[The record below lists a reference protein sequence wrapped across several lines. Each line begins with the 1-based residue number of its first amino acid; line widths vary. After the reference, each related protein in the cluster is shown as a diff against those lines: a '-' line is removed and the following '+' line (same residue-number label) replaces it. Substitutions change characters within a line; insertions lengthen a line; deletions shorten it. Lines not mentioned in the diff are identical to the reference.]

1 MQCRLNQEKYL
12 RKYSVKKHKEKP
24 DRVYLAYKKV
34 DNNRIEKEKR
44 KVANDYLTQTFH
56 RLCFTYLSPYTTII
70 LYLFIGGLH
79 MEDKQLVAELKKKYI
94 ENPPEGMTP
103 ELVKNMSDSDLLDM
117 SYFLS
122 EGDYDDEY
130 DDEGFFIF

>member
-44 KVANDYLTQTFH
+44 KVANDYLTQTKAVE
-56 RLCFTYLSPYTTII
+56 YLTTNIFNDI
-70 LYLFIGGLH
+70 LKIGLGYKLTAVW
-79 MEDKQLVAELKKKYI
+79 EAI
-94 ENPPEGMTP
+94 
-103 ELVKNMSDSDLLDM
+103 
-117 SYFLS
+117 
-122 EGDYDDEY
+122 
-130 DDEGFFIF
+130 

>member
-44 KVANDYLTQTFH
+44 KVANDYLTQTRH
-56 RLCFTYLSPYTTII
+56 SLLWILVYCCGII
-70 LYLFIGGLH
+70 KVVG
-79 MEDKQLVAELKKKYI
+79 
-94 ENPPEGMTP
+94 
-103 ELVKNMSDSDLLDM
+103 
-117 SYFLS
+117 
-122 EGDYDDEY
+122 
-130 DDEGFFIF
+130 

>member
-44 KVANDYLTQTFH
+44 KVANDYLTQT
-56 RLCFTYLSPYTTII
+56 II
-70 LYLFIGGLH
+70 R
-79 MEDKQLVAELKKKYI
+79 
-94 ENPPEGMTP
+94 
-103 ELVKNMSDSDLLDM
+103 
-117 SYFLS
+117 
-122 EGDYDDEY
+122 
-130 DDEGFFIF
+130 

>member
-44 KVANDYLTQTFH
+44 NNQFI
-56 RLCFTYLSPYTTII
+56 YLSNNKA
-70 LYLFIGGLH
+70 
-79 MEDKQLVAELKKKYI
+79 KQSFVGLKKY
-94 ENPPEGMTP
+94 
-103 ELVKNMSDSDLLDM
+103 S
-117 SYFLS
+117 
-122 EGDYDDEY
+122 
-130 DDEGFFIF
+130 

>member
-44 KVANDYLTQTFH
+44 KVANDYLTQTTG
-56 RLCFTYLSPYTTII
+56 RKLQTVKKSIKII
-70 LYLFIGGLH
+70 
-79 MEDKQLVAELKKKYI
+79 K
-94 ENPPEGMTP
+94 
-103 ELVKNMSDSDLLDM
+103 
-117 SYFLS
+117 
-122 EGDYDDEY
+122 
-130 DDEGFFIF
+130 

>member
-44 KVANDYLTQTFH
+44 KVANDYLTQT
-56 RLCFTYLSPYTTII
+56 II
-70 LYLFIGGLH
+70 YGGL
-79 MEDKQLVAELKKKYI
+79 LKNSI
-94 ENPPEGMTP
+94 N
-103 ELVKNMSDSDLLDM
+103 VIMSKIW
-117 SYFLS
+117 LS
-122 EGDYDDEY
+122 VC
-130 DDEGFFIF
+130 

>member
-44 KVANDYLTQTFH
+44 KVANDYLTQTKYKIIYKRKELCDKIVGGEKS
-56 RLCFTYLSPYTTII
+56 RLQISYSSL
-70 LYLFIGGLH
+70 LH
-79 MEDKQLVAELKKKYI
+79 YV
-94 ENPPEGMTP
+94 
-103 ELVKNMSDSDLLDM
+103 V
-117 SYFLS
+117 
-122 EGDYDDEY
+122 
-130 DDEGFFIF
+130 

>member
-44 KVANDYLTQTFH
+44 KVANDYLTQT
-56 RLCFTYLSPYTTII
+56 LMCYL
-70 LYLFIGGLH
+70 
-79 MEDKQLVAELKKKYI
+79 LKKIIKSIIII
-94 ENPPEGMTP
+94 EGY
-103 ELVKNMSDSDLLDM
+103 KK
-117 SYFLS
+117 
-122 EGDYDDEY
+122 
-130 DDEGFFIF
+130 

>member
-44 KVANDYLTQTFH
+44 KVANDYLTQTKCYYHIDF
-56 RLCFTYLSPYTTII
+56 LLQLPYTFFVIY
-70 LYLFIGGLH
+70 LYLFNI
-79 MEDKQLVAELKKKYI
+79 D
-94 ENPPEGMTP
+94 
-103 ELVKNMSDSDLLDM
+103 
-117 SYFLS
+117 YFLL
-122 EGDYDDEY
+122 
-130 DDEGFFIF
+130 

>member
-44 KVANDYLTQTFH
+44 KVANDYLTQTNMRFMMKVIA
-56 RLCFTYLSPYTTII
+56 RFDIVI
-70 LYLFIGGLH
+70 LKAL
-79 MEDKQLVAELKKKYI
+79 
-94 ENPPEGMTP
+94 
-103 ELVKNMSDSDLLDM
+103 
-117 SYFLS
+117 
-122 EGDYDDEY
+122 
-130 DDEGFFIF
+130 

>member
-44 KVANDYLTQTFH
+44 KVANDYLTQTKWSPCLH
-56 RLCFTYLSPYTTII
+56 VCIGYDKIHNNYGVLCPLS
-70 LYLFIGGLH
+70 F
-79 MEDKQLVAELKKKYI
+79 
-94 ENPPEGMTP
+94 
-103 ELVKNMSDSDLLDM
+103 LD
-117 SYFLS
+117 
-122 EGDYDDEY
+122 D
-130 DDEGFFIF
+130 

>member
-44 KVANDYLTQTFH
+44 KVANDYLTQTNWWCSWIYVTISFIIEKE
-56 RLCFTYLSPYTTII
+56 RIYKYDFTAVKICDSSCRYGN
-70 LYLFIGGLH
+70 F
-79 MEDKQLVAELKKKYI
+79 DKSCKTVVYI
-94 ENPPEGMTP
+94 AAQF
-103 ELVKNMSDSDLLDM
+103 D
-117 SYFLS
+117 
-122 EGDYDDEY
+122 
-130 DDEGFFIF
+130 

>member
-44 KVANDYLTQTFH
+44 KVANDYLTQTIEKIVLTRKFSYCIIH
-56 RLCFTYLSPYTTII
+56 QYCDVLCTLVFLCLSQSPGT
-70 LYLFIGGLH
+70 
-79 MEDKQLVAELKKKYI
+79 
-94 ENPPEGMTP
+94 
-103 ELVKNMSDSDLLDM
+103 DM
-117 SYFLS
+117 K
-122 EGDYDDEY
+122 
-130 DDEGFFIF
+130 

>member
-1 MQCRLNQEKYL
+1 
-12 RKYSVKKHKEKP
+12 
-24 DRVYLAYKKV
+24 
-34 DNNRIEKEKR
+34 
-44 KVANDYLTQTFH
+44 
-56 RLCFTYLSPYTTII
+56 
-70 LYLFIGGLH
+70 
-79 MEDKQLVAELKKKYI
+79 MEDKQLVAELKKNYI
-94 ENPPEGMTP
+94 EIPHEGMTP

>member
-44 KVANDYLTQTFH
+44 KVANDYLTQTP
-56 RLCFTYLSPYTTII
+56 LWIYLPFYANNFI
-70 LYLFIGGLH
+70 L
-79 MEDKQLVAELKKKYI
+79 K
-94 ENPPEGMTP
+94 
-103 ELVKNMSDSDLLDM
+103 
-117 SYFLS
+117 
-122 EGDYDDEY
+122 
-130 DDEGFFIF
+130 

>member
-44 KVANDYLTQTFH
+44 KVAKDYLTQT
-56 RLCFTYLSPYTTII
+56 TNKVM
-70 LYLFIGGLH
+70 LH
-79 MEDKQLVAELKKKYI
+79 NIYINGRINSKK
-94 ENPPEGMTP
+94 NRM
-103 ELVKNMSDSDLLDM
+103 KN
-117 SYFLS
+117 
-122 EGDYDDEY
+122 
-130 DDEGFFIF
+130 

>member
-44 KVANDYLTQTFH
+44 KVANDYLTQTPCEVGLDNIG
-56 RLCFTYLSPYTTII
+56 RKDYYEII
-70 LYLFIGGLH
+70 ISNR
-79 MEDKQLVAELKKKYI
+79 ERKKD
-94 ENPPEGMTP
+94 NGV
-103 ELVKNMSDSDLLDM
+103 LVKIL
-117 SYFLS
+117 
-122 EGDYDDEY
+122 
-130 DDEGFFIF
+130 

>member
-44 KVANDYLTQTFH
+44 KVANDYLTQTHAIF
-56 RLCFTYLSPYTTII
+56 LLIFPIQLFNIFLEIYYLSGGI
-70 LYLFIGGLH
+70 LW
-79 MEDKQLVAELKKKYI
+79 KK
-94 ENPPEGMTP
+94 
-103 ELVKNMSDSDLLDM
+103 LQVLQ
-117 SYFLS
+117 
-122 EGDYDDEY
+122 
-130 DDEGFFIF
+130 

>member
-44 KVANDYLTQTFH
+44 KVANDYLTQT
-56 RLCFTYLSPYTTII
+56 YLNKILQFKICIFII
-70 LYLFIGGLH
+70 AVLG
-79 MEDKQLVAELKKKYI
+79 
-94 ENPPEGMTP
+94 
-103 ELVKNMSDSDLLDM
+103 KN
-117 SYFLS
+117 
-122 EGDYDDEY
+122 
-130 DDEGFFIF
+130 

>member
-44 KVANDYLTQTFH
+44 KVANDYLTQTVLLVWLTLKNIYVKIF
-56 RLCFTYLSPYTTII
+56 
-70 LYLFIGGLH
+70 LYEKGG
-79 MEDKQLVAELKKKYI
+79 EKWKKRK
-94 ENPPEGMTP
+94 
-103 ELVKNMSDSDLLDM
+103 
-117 SYFLS
+117 
-122 EGDYDDEY
+122 
-130 DDEGFFIF
+130 

>member
-1 MQCRLNQEKYL
+1 MTLSSAHAVAKKCSFLNSILNTNQFRLSKCMKRL
-12 RKYSVKKHKEKP
+12 SV
-24 DRVYLAYKKV
+24 
-34 DNNRIEKEKR
+34 NTGI
-44 KVANDYLTQTFH
+44 FH

-79 MEDKQLVAELKKKYI
+79 IEDKQLVAKLRKKYI
-94 ENPPEGMTP
+94 ENPPEDMTP

-117 SYFLS
+117 SYFLI

-130 DDEGFFIF
+130 DDEVFFIF

>member
-44 KVANDYLTQTFH
+44 KVANDYLTQTILRINLTFH
-56 RLCFTYLSPYTTII
+56 LL
-70 LYLFIGGLH
+70 LFIISSIRQERGTLYE
-79 MEDKQLVAELKKKYI
+79 MDTFY
-94 ENPPEGMTP
+94 T
-103 ELVKNMSDSDLLDM
+103 
-117 SYFLS
+117 
-122 EGDYDDEY
+122 
-130 DDEGFFIF
+130 

>member
-44 KVANDYLTQTFH
+44 KVANDYLTQ
-56 RLCFTYLSPYTTII
+56 
-70 LYLFIGGLH
+70 
-79 MEDKQLVAELKKKYI
+79 KKWEIKMF
-94 ENPPEGMTP
+94 NWPQMT
-103 ELVKNMSDSDLLDM
+103 
-117 SYFLS
+117 
-122 EGDYDDEY
+122 
-130 DDEGFFIF
+130 

>member
-44 KVANDYLTQTFH
+44 KVANDYLTQT
-56 RLCFTYLSPYTTII
+56 
-70 LYLFIGGLH
+70 LFYIKLT
-79 MEDKQLVAELKKKYI
+79 LKKKMVYLNGAKNWQQKI
-94 ENPPEGMTP
+94 E
-103 ELVKNMSDSDLLDM
+103 
-117 SYFLS
+117 
-122 EGDYDDEY
+122 
-130 DDEGFFIF
+130 

>member
-44 KVANDYLTQTFH
+44 KVANDYLTQTFFSVM
-56 RLCFTYLSPYTTII
+56 LKPQKNNVI
-70 LYLFIGGLH
+70 L
-79 MEDKQLVAELKKKYI
+79 V
-94 ENPPEGMTP
+94 
-103 ELVKNMSDSDLLDM
+103 SS
-117 SYFLS
+117 SY
-122 EGDYDDEY
+122 
-130 DDEGFFIF
+130 

>member
-44 KVANDYLTQTFH
+44 KVANDYLTQT
-56 RLCFTYLSPYTTII
+56 T
-70 LYLFIGGLH
+70 
-79 MEDKQLVAELKKKYI
+79 
-94 ENPPEGMTP
+94 
-103 ELVKNMSDSDLLDM
+103 
-117 SYFLS
+117 
-122 EGDYDDEY
+122 
-130 DDEGFFIF
+130 FFAIWNKLGWCGKINSKEINL

>member
-44 KVANDYLTQTFH
+44 KVANDYLTQTH
-56 RLCFTYLSPYTTII
+56 
-70 LYLFIGGLH
+70 
-79 MEDKQLVAELKKKYI
+79 
-94 ENPPEGMTP
+94 
-103 ELVKNMSDSDLLDM
+103 
-117 SYFLS
+117 
-122 EGDYDDEY
+122 
-130 DDEGFFIF
+130 

>member
-44 KVANDYLTQTFH
+44 KVANDYLTQTFTV
-56 RLCFTYLSPYTTII
+56 L
-70 LYLFIGGLH
+70 
-79 MEDKQLVAELKKKYI
+79 QLISKF
-94 ENPPEGMTP
+94 
-103 ELVKNMSDSDLLDM
+103 
-117 SYFLS
+117 SYFIMITVS
-122 EGDYDDEY
+122 K
-130 DDEGFFIF
+130 GFAPLAFA

>member
-44 KVANDYLTQTFH
+44 KVANDYLTQTPRGLLLIFLH
-56 RLCFTYLSPYTTII
+56 VPSKII
-70 LYLFIGGLH
+70 
-79 MEDKQLVAELKKKYI
+79 
-94 ENPPEGMTP
+94 
-103 ELVKNMSDSDLLDM
+103 
-117 SYFLS
+117 
-122 EGDYDDEY
+122 
-130 DDEGFFIF
+130 

>member
-44 KVANDYLTQTFH
+44 KVANDYLTQT
-56 RLCFTYLSPYTTII
+56 YL
-70 LYLFIGGLH
+70 LLFIEHINLLCYNTH
-79 MEDKQLVAELKKKYI
+79 YDKF
-94 ENPPEGMTP
+94 
-103 ELVKNMSDSDLLDM
+103 KNK
-117 SYFLS
+117 
-122 EGDYDDEY
+122 
-130 DDEGFFIF
+130 

>member
-44 KVANDYLTQTFH
+44 KVANDYLTQTVFFVDIEMEKFI
-56 RLCFTYLSPYTTII
+56 CYTSHT
-70 LYLFIGGLH
+70 L
-79 MEDKQLVAELKKKYI
+79 A
-94 ENPPEGMTP
+94 
-103 ELVKNMSDSDLLDM
+103 
-117 SYFLS
+117 
-122 EGDYDDEY
+122 
-130 DDEGFFIF
+130 